1 MMNIMREKFRF
12 LFLLWMTTAVI
23 PASGQNFTEILGR
36 PESTSITMSILFDQ
50 KADVYWEYGTSTGNY
65 TMSTLTYT
73 TFTDTAFQAAF
84 TNMLPDKKYFYR
96 TRYRTAGS
104 SDNFLA
110 GTEHTFHTLRPR
122 GSSFTFAIEAD
133 PHMDTNSLPAS
144 YSLTLQNIL
153 LKNPDFLIDLGDI
166 FMSEKLQVKSQAN
179 ITARHILYRP
189 YLGASCHSVPLFLV
203 IGNHEGE
210 NGWSIDGTTTSLPV
224 LAANTRKL
232 FYPNPVPDGF
242 YSGDTIPEPYVG
254 LRGNY
259 YSWEWGDALFIVLD
273 PYWYTKT
280 KPDWGWTLGEDQ
292 YNWFRQ
298 VITNSTAKFKFVF
311 CHQLVGGNGTDGR
324 GGSEFASYFEQG
336 GRNSDSTWGFN
347 ANRPGWEKTIHE
359 LMVENHANI
368 FFHGHDHCYAKQ
380 DLDGIVYQEVPQ
392 PSSRNITNITGTQ
405 YGYVNGTLL
414 PSRGFLLVTVTD
426 STAKVDYVKTYLP
439 NEETGNKKNGQV
451 ADSYTLGRSPS
462 GISEQNGSTENSGPG
477 QNYPNPFSSGT
488 TLPYKLNTACK
499 VSLVIYSTLG
509 NELATLVNKN
519 QQPGDY
525 SVKINASELHLN
537 GGIYYC
543 RLTAGNESKSI
554 KMICIR

>member
-1 MMNIMREKFRF
+1 MGGKFRF
-12 LFLLWMTTAVI
+12 LFLLWMTTGVI
-23 PASGQNFTEILGR
+23 LASGQNFNEILGR
-36 PESTSITMSILFDQ
+36 PESNSITMSILFDQ

-65 TMSTLTYT
+65 TKNTP
-73 TFTDTAFQAAF
+73 TFTSKTDTAVITSF
-84 TNMLPDKKYFYR
+84 TGLSADKKYFYR
-96 TRYRTAGS
+96 TRYRAAGAS
-104 SDNFLA
+104 GNFLA
-110 GTEHTFHTLRPR
+110 GPEHTFHTVRPR
-122 GSSFTFAIEAD
+122 GNTFTFAIEAD

-144 YSLTLQNIL
+144 YTLTLQNIL
-153 LKNPDFLIDLGDI
+153 SKNPDFLIDLGDI

-179 ITARHILYRP
+179 ITARHLLYRP
-189 YLGASCHSVPLFLV
+189 YFGATCHSVPLFLV

-210 NGWSIDGTTTSLPV
+210 NGWSIDGTATSLPV
-224 LAANTRKL
+224 LTANTRKL
-232 FYPNPVPDGF
+232 FYPNPVPDAF
-242 YSGDTIPEPYVG
+242 YSGDSIPEPYVG

-273 PYWYTKT
+273 PYWYTKS
-280 KPDWGWTLGEDQ
+280 KPDWGWTLGEAQ

-298 VITNSTAKFKFVF
+298 VITISTAKFKFVF

-324 GGSEFASYFEQG
+324 GGSEFASYFEQR
-336 GRNSDSTWGFN
+336 GRNSDSTWGFD
-347 ANRPGWEKTIHE
+347 ANRPGWQKTVHE

-368 FFHGHDHCYAKQ
+368 YFHGHDHCYAKQ

-426 STAKVDYVKTYLP
+426 SSAKVDYVKTYLP
-439 NEETGNKKNGQV
+439 NEETGSKKNGQV
-451 ADSYTLGRSPS
+451 ADSYSLGRSPS
-462 GISEQNGSTENSGPG
+462 GIPEQNGSTENPGLG

-488 TLPYKLNTACK
+488 TLPYTLNSACK
-499 VSLVIYSTLG
+499 VSLVIYNMLG
-509 NELATLVNKN
+509 KELATLVNKY
-519 QQPGDY
+519 QQPGEY
-525 SVKINASELHLN
+525 TVKITSSELGLN

-543 RLTAGNESKSI
+543 RLMAGDESKSI